1 MRIVAV
7 ALISMFG
14 LALAA
19 PPGLY
24 AAAPPPDSA
33 FVRVVNASTGSLSAK
48 IETQALGQG
57 LNYAGISPY
66 QVVREGAKVLEG
78 SGKKM
83 NLSLEAGN
91 FYTVALV
98 NGQWIVNQDKTA
110 SSLTKSRLSFYNF
123 SDAQASL
130 KTVDGKLTLF
140 NEFDRNHYDMLQ
152 VNPVK
157 VQLAVFVGGKKL
169 ALPEAQ
175 LEANT
180 AYSIMV
186 VGTGSSLQAVW
197 VNNST
202 QTK

>member
-1 MRIVAV
+1 MRLIAA
-7 ALISMFG
+7 ALITLFG

-33 FVRVVNASTGSLSAK
+33 FVRVVNASSGSLAAK
-48 IETQALGQG
+48 IETQNLGQT
-57 LNYAGISPY
+57 LAYAGITPY
-66 QVVREGAKVLEG
+66 QVVREGSKVLEG
-78 SGKKM
+78 SGKKL
-83 NLSLEAGN
+83 NLNLEAGN

-98 NGQWIVNQDKTA
+98 NGQWVVNQDKTA
-110 SSLTKSRLSFYNF
+110 SSLTKSRVSFYNF
-123 SDAQASL
+123 SDGSASL
-130 KTVDGKLTLF
+130 KTTDGKLTLF
-140 NEFDRNHYDMLQ
+140 NDFERNRYDMMQ

-169 ALPEAQ
+169 ALPEVQ

-180 AYSIMV
+180 AYSIV
-186 VGTGSSLQAVW
+186 VMGSGQSLQAVW
-197 VNNST
+197 INNST

>member
-1 MRIVAV
+1 MRLI
-7 ALISMFG
+7 ALITMFS

-33 FVRVVNASTGSLSAK
+33 FVRVINASGGSLAAK
-48 IETQALGQG
+48 IESQNLGQS
-57 LNYAGISPY
+57 LSFAGVTPY
-66 QVVREGAKVLEG
+66 QVVREGSKVLEA

-83 NLSLEAGN
+83 TLSLEAGN

-110 SSLTKSRLSFYNF
+110 SSLTKSRVSFYNF
-123 SDAQASL
+123 SDSSASL
-130 KTVDGKLTLF
+130 KTADGKLTLF
-140 NEFDRNHYDMLQ
+140 NEFDHNQYDMMQ

-169 ALPEAQ
+169 ALPEVQ

-180 AYSIMV
+180 AYSIVV
-186 VGTGSSLQAVW
+186 VGSGSGLQAVW